1 MYSPTFVDDRL
12 HRKKKIGYNPGGLKV
27 ETVMATQISDSEL
40 NNTAGMLPA
49 AETFVT
55 RVRALFEAGRDEA
68 DIWVTACDYLR
79 ELLDDADL
87 KKHAD
92 TWPDS
97 LSVEGKPGN
106 LLFYEDPNY
115 GFVLNALIKAPG
127 LKTSVHDHGK
137 SWTLYGVLEGG
148 EKVVR
153 FERVDDGPQVPETAK
168 LREIGS
174 HDVVPGYIDFVP
186 PWEIHQE
193 HNTDQRTIG
202 FIVRSQ
208 RSGTFVQNRFDPQT
222 GVVDQYDGPVQM
234 PYKLNG

>member
-1 MYSPTFVDDRL
+1 MQVLDSQISSTGGMLSAAKTFVS
-12 HRKKKIGYNPGGLKV
+12 
-27 ETVMATQISDSEL
+27 Q
-40 NNTAGMLPA
+40 
-49 AETFVT
+49 
-55 RVRALFEAGRDEA
+55 VRNLFGSGKDEA
-68 DIWVTACDYLR
+68 DVWACASEYLL
-79 ELLDDADL
+79 ELLNDKDL
-87 KKHAD
+87 KKHAA

-106 LLFYEDPNY
+106 LLFYEDADY

-148 EKVVR
+148 ERVVR
-153 FERVDDGPQVPETAK
+153 FDRIDNGPQVPEVAEV
-168 LREIGS
+168 RESGS
-174 HDVVPGYIDFVP
+174 HDVVPGYIDFVE

-208 RSGTFVQNRFDPQT
+208 RSGTFVQNRFNIET
-222 GVVDQYDGPVQM
+222 GIVSQYDGPTQM
-234 PYKLNG
+234 PYRLGW

>member
-1 MYSPTFVDDRL
+1 
-12 HRKKKIGYNPGGLKV
+12 
-27 ETVMATQISDSEL
+27 MATQISEAGLKD
-40 NNTAGMLPA
+40 TVGMLPA
-49 AETFVT
+49 AVKFVSQ
-55 RVRALFEAGRDEA
+55 VRALFEQGLAEA
-68 DIWVTACDYLR
+68 NIWSTACDYLR
-79 ELLDDADL
+79 ELLDDDDL
-87 KKHAD
+87 KKNAD

-106 LLFYEDPNY
+106 LLFYEDPDY

-127 LKTSVHDHGK
+127 LKTSVHDHGE

-153 FERVDDGPQVPETAK
+153 FDRIDDGPQVPQTAQV
-168 LREIGS
+168 REAGS

-208 RSGTFVQNRFDPQT
+208 RSGTFVQNRFDPAT
-222 GVVDQYDGPVQM
+222 AAVDQYDGPVQM
-234 PYKLNG
+234 PYKLTE

>member
-1 MYSPTFVDDRL
+1 MQVLESQISNTGGMLSAAKTFV
-12 HRKKKIGYNPGGLKV
+12 
-27 ETVMATQISDSEL
+27 S
-40 NNTAGMLPA
+40 
-49 AETFVT
+49 
-55 RVRALFEAGRDEA
+55 RVRTLFESGRDEA
-68 DIWVTACDYLR
+68 DVWASASEHLL
-79 ELLDDADL
+79 ELLNDKDL
-87 KKHAD
+87 KKHAA

-106 LLFYEDPNY
+106 LLFYEDADY

-148 EKVVR
+148 ERVVR
-153 FERVDDGPQVPETAK
+153 FNRIDNGPQVPEVAEV
-168 LREIGS
+168 RESGS
-174 HDVVPGYIDFVP
+174 HDVVPGYIDFVE

-208 RSGTFVQNRFDPQT
+208 RSGTFVQNRFDIEAGT
-222 GVVDQYDGPVQM
+222 VSQYDGPTQM
-234 PYKLNG
+234 PYRLGW